1 MTRIDILAL
10 DGVFDTG
17 LAAVRD
23 VFGGAVELTGGEFP
37 LQMRTIGLRRSV
49 KTAGGLSVPV
59 EPADSGSLP
68 DIVIA
73 PALGTKTPESLGS
86 ALERRDVRDAVAMLA
101 EQGGAGVRVAGAC
114 TGTFMLA
121 DAGLLDGRSATTTWW
136 LAPFLRERHPQV
148 KLDESRMLVAA
159 GDVITAGAA
168 LAHLDLALWLL
179 RQLSP
184 ATASL
189 VARYLMIDERPS
201 QAAYVITDH
210 LAHADPMIERFERWA
225 RANLGQ
231 GFSLSAAAQAVGAS
245 ERTLARRL
253 QRVLGKTPLSYFQD
267 LRVER
272 AVHLLKTGRASVDA
286 IASEVGYVDG
296 VTLRTLLRKKLGRGV
311 RELRG
316 A

>member
-1 MTRIDILAL
+1 
-10 DGVFDTG
+10 
-17 LAAVRD
+17 
-23 VFGGAVELTGGEFP
+23 
-37 LQMRTIGLRRSV
+37 
-49 KTAGGLSVPV
+49 
-59 EPADSGSLP
+59 
-68 DIVIA
+68 
-73 PALGTKTPESLGS
+73 
-86 ALERRDVRDAVAMLA
+86 
-101 EQGGAGVRVAGAC
+101 
-114 TGTFMLA
+114 
-121 DAGLLDGRSATTTWW
+121 
-136 LAPFLRERHPQV
+136 
-148 KLDESRMLVAA
+148 
-159 GDVITAGAA
+159 
-168 LAHLDLALWLL
+168 
-179 RQLSP
+179 
-184 ATASL
+184 
-189 VARYLMIDERPS
+189 
-201 QAAYVITDH
+201 
-210 LAHADPMIERFERWA
+210 MIERFERWA